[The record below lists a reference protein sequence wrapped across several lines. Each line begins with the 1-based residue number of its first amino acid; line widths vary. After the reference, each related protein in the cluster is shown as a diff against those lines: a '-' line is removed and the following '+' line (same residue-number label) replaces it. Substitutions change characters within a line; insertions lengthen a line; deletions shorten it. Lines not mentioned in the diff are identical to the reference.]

1 MNAADDENNQ
11 STIVATSSQIPSIT
25 NSTYLLLHDLLLLNA
40 TSSGASSSPS
50 EGVSSI
56 WTTSNNNQ
64 NDTLLTTTMSSVQQE
79 EICRFR
85 GTTENYTI
93 AVTFFVIFLL
103 SVVGNSVVLIVIIK
117 QRAMRSITN
126 IYLMNL
132 AASDMMLSVVCMPPT
147 LVSMVMNCWMFGNYM
162 CKILAYLQPVVVT
175 ASAYTLAV
183 IAFERYFAICKP
195 LHSRIWQTRS
205 HAYAMITLV
214 WVIAIAANILMLFM
228 YEQQTYSSNGYT
240 CAPIHPPIY
249 HFAYQVYMTV
259 VLLVIPLVVMTGLYG
274 NVITSLK
281 SGIKL
286 EIASVDPPLATATT
300 TGPSKE
306 PPVLLNNVLVG
317 SSTLARATSCIALNT
332 FSSPSNYSTPREAP
346 PTTNGPQLL
355 QLPGNFGNFDD
366 FRLQCLSD
374 CRRSSGG
381 VCLPPPAIVASMTD
395 EQKLSFWNKLSNK
408 LTFSQPDK
416 NVSHPNFGHRR
427 SDTSVCI
434 ENPSLRSTHTQKSAM
449 AKQRVIKMLIVV
461 VIIFFCC
468 WTPSYIWWLLLI
480 AGDSFQSLNL
490 SVWNSDINTFITLL
504 TYISS
509 CTNPITYCFLNKK
522 FRNAVYATFG
532 RKKNMRHHFQKV
544 YIPVNGGAQYTNKGE
559 TRPIINRSVSSTFTP
574 QHQVVFNDVS
584 IDSTKKKDGSHHLIS
599 RTVHASLIHHNK
611 VRREETDGIF

>member
-1 MNAADDENNQ
+1 MNAADDEN
-11 STIVATSSQIPSIT
+11 IT
-25 NSTYLLLHDLLLLNA
+25 NYDTMNSSSFLELLNA
-40 TSSGASSSPS
+40 TSPPP
-50 EGVSSI
+50 I
-56 WTTSNNNQ
+56 WTLNSN
-64 NDTLLTTTMSSVQQE
+64 LSTTMSTVHQE

-93 AVTFFVIFLL
+93 AVTFFMIFLL

-259 VLLVIPLVVMTGLYG
+259 VLLVIPLVVMAGLYG

-300 TGPSKE
+300 TGAKNLGSHSDSAHL
-306 PPVLLNNVLVG
+306 LLNNVLVG
-317 SSTLARATSCIALNT
+317 SSQLARATSCIALNT
-332 FSSPSNYSTPREAP
+332 FSCNN
-346 PTTNGPQLL
+346 TTNPFSTLTPPPPIQQKNRSKPQLL
-355 QLPGNFGNFDD
+355 QLPGKIDNFEE

-374 CRRSSGG
+374 CRSDG
-381 VCLPPPAIVASMTD
+381 VLFPPPAIVASMTD

-408 LTFSQPDK
+408 LTFSQQDK
-416 NVSHPNFGHRR
+416 TVQHPNFGHRK
-427 SDTSVCI
+427 SDTSICL

-544 YIPVNGGAQYTNKGE
+544 YIPVNGGTNYTNKGE
-559 TRPIINRSVSSTFTP
+559 PRQIINRSVSSTFTP
-574 QHQVVFNDVS
+574 QHQVVFNDIS
-584 IDSTKKKDGSHHLIS
+584 IDSSSRKKDGSHTLIS

-611 VRREETDGIF
+611 VRKDESDAIF

>member
-1 MNAADDENNQ
+1 MNAADDENN
-11 STIVATSSQIPSIT
+11 ATSSLTTSNNT
-25 NSTYLLLHDLLLLNA
+25 LLILHDLLLMNVSANIA
-40 TSSGASSSPS
+40 TSSEA
-50 EGVSSI
+50 SSI

-64 NDTLLTTTMSSVQQE
+64 NDTLTSSTMSSVQQE

-93 AVTFFVIFLL
+93 AVTFFIIFLL

-300 TGPSKE
+300 TGAQKDQS
-306 PPVLLNNVLVG
+306 VLLNNVLVG

-332 FSSPSNYSTPREAP
+332 FSTSSPSPAYSNPKESSKNNSRS
-346 PTTNGPQLL
+346 PQLL

-544 YIPVNGGAQYTNKGE
+544 YIPVNGGTHYTNKGE

-584 IDSTKKKDGSHHLIS
+584 IDSSSRKRDGSHLIS

-611 VRREETDGIF
+611 VRKEETDGIF

>member
-1 MNAADDENNQ
+1 MNAADDENNALLFLLN
-11 STIVATSSQIPSIT
+11 STSS
-25 NSTYLLLHDLLLLNA
+25 
-40 TSSGASSSPS
+40 SSSTSPTFTPS
-50 EGVSSI
+50 GSAS
-56 WTTSNNNQ
+56 
-64 NDTLLTTTMSSVQQE
+64 TLSMSTNGTTMSSVIQQE

-93 AVTFFVIFLL
+93 AVTFFIIFLL
-103 SVVGNSVVLIVIIK
+103 SVIGNSLVLIVIIK

-214 WVIAIAANILMLFM
+214 WTIAILANFLMLFM

-274 NVITSLK
+274 NVIHSLK

-286 EIASVDPPLATATT
+286 EIASVEPAPT
-300 TGPSKE
+300 TGLKTSTSSSHF
-306 PPVLLNNVLVG
+306 VNSVLVG
-317 SSTLARATSCIALNT
+317 STSLARAASCIALNQL
-332 FSSPSNYSTPREAP
+332 SSLTPP
-346 PTTNGPQLL
+346 PPVPRNRPQLL
-355 QLPGNFGNFDD
+355 ELPNTLED
-366 FRLQCLSD
+366 FRVQTLHSLR
-374 CRRSSGG
+374 RRSSS
-381 VCLPPPAIVASMTD
+381 VCLPPPAIVAAMTD
-395 EQKLSFWNKLSNK
+395 EQKLTFWQKLSNK
-408 LTFSQPDK
+408 LTFKQQDK
-416 NVSHPNFGHRR
+416 SYVTFLSVPPFTMNIFRKDPNMAHRR
-427 SDTSVCI
+427 SEASICTD
-434 ENPSLRSTHTQKSAM
+434 NPSLRSTHTQKSAM
-449 AKQRVIKMLIVV
+449 AKQRVIK
-461 VIIFFCC
+461 
-468 WTPSYIWWLLLI
+468 W
-480 AGDSFQSLNL
+480 SLNL

-522 FRNAVYATFG
+522 FRNAIYATFG
-532 RKKNMRHHFQKV
+532 RKKNMRSHFQKV
-544 YIPVNGGAQYTNKGE
+544 YIPVNGGHQHFATKTGE
-559 TRPIINRSVSSTFTP
+559 QRPIINRSVSSTYIP
-574 QHQVVFNDVS
+574 QHQAVYAPTTSDRGGVNQG
-584 IDSTKKKDGSHHLIS
+584 KKPTNTHLIS
-599 RTVHASLIHHNK
+599 RTVHASLIHHQK
-611 VRREETDGIF
+611 SRKEEADGIF

>member
-1 MNAADDENNQ
+1 
-11 STIVATSSQIPSIT
+11 
-25 NSTYLLLHDLLLLNA
+25 
-40 TSSGASSSPS
+40 
-50 EGVSSI
+50 
-56 WTTSNNNQ
+56 
-64 NDTLLTTTMSSVQQE
+64 
-79 EICRFR
+79 
-85 GTTENYTI
+85 
-93 AVTFFVIFLL
+93 
-103 SVVGNSVVLIVIIK
+103 
-117 QRAMRSITN
+117 MRSITN

-259 VLLVIPLVVMTGLYG
+259 VLLVIPLVVMAGLYG

-300 TGPSKE
+300 TGSQKDQ

-332 FSSPSNYSTPREAP
+332 FSTSSSSPNNIAP
-346 PTTNGPQLL
+346 S
-355 QLPGNFGNFDD
+355 
-366 FRLQCLSD
+366 SD
-374 CRRSSGG
+374 YT
-381 VCLPPPAIVASMTD
+381 IVASMTD

-574 QHQVVFNDVS
+574 QHQVVFNDIS
-584 IDSTKKKDGSHHLIS
+584 IDSSTTMKKKDGSHHLIS

-611 VRREETDGIF
+611 VRKEETDAIF

>member
-1 MNAADDENNQ
+1 MNAADDENHLLN
-11 STIVATSSQIPSIT
+11 STSST
-25 NSTYLLLHDLLLLNA
+25 FLHDLFLMN
-40 TSSGASSSPS
+40 
-50 EGVSSI
+50 VSTAAAPMESI
-56 WTTSNNNQ
+56 WTTTTTDQ
-64 NDTLLTTTMSSVQQE
+64 NETAITSTMSSVQQE

-300 TGPSKE
+300 TGAPPSQNG
-306 PPVLLNNVLVG
+306 VLLNNVLVG

-332 FSSPSNYSTPREAP
+332 FTSPSPSTTNNYSNPKDQRT
-346 PTTNGPQLL
+346 PQLL
-355 QLPGNFGNFDD
+355 QLPGTFDD

-374 CRRSSGG
+374 CRRSSSGA
-381 VCLPPPAIVASMTD
+381 VCLPPP
-395 EQKLSFWNKLSNK
+395 
-408 LTFSQPDK
+408 
-416 NVSHPNFGHRR
+416 G
-427 SDTSVCI
+427 
-434 ENPSLRSTHTQKSAM
+434 
-449 AKQRVIKMLIVV
+449 
-461 VIIFFCC
+461 
-468 WTPSYIWWLLLI
+468 
-480 AGDSFQSLNL
+480 
-490 SVWNSDINTFITLL
+490 
-504 TYISS
+504 
-509 CTNPITYCFLNKK
+509 
-522 FRNAVYATFG
+522 
-532 RKKNMRHHFQKV
+532 
-544 YIPVNGGAQYTNKGE
+544 
-559 TRPIINRSVSSTFTP
+559 
-574 QHQVVFNDVS
+574 VVFFS
-584 IDSTKKKDGSHHLIS
+584 FLTL
-599 RTVHASLIHHNK
+599 
-611 VRREETDGIF
+611 F

>member
-1 MNAADDENNQ
+1 MNAADDENI
-11 STIVATSSQIPSIT
+11 TATSSF
-25 NSTYLLLHDLLLLNA
+25 LLLHDLLLNVST
-40 TSSGASSSPS
+40 TSSSSSESS
-50 EGVSSI
+50 ESSL
-56 WTTSNNNQ
+56 WTTTNNNQ
-64 NDTLLTTTMSSVQQE
+64 NETFTSTMSSVQQE

-93 AVTFFVIFLL
+93 AVTFFIIFLL

-300 TGPSKE
+300 T
-306 PPVLLNNVLVG
+306 
-317 SSTLARATSCIALNT
+317 
-332 FSSPSNYSTPREAP
+332 
-346 PTTNGPQLL
+346 
-355 QLPGNFGNFDD
+355 
-366 FRLQCLSD
+366 
-374 CRRSSGG
+374 
-381 VCLPPPAIVASMTD
+381 AIVASMTD

-559 TRPIINRSVSSTFTP
+559 GARPIINRSVSSTFIP
-574 QHQVVFNDVS
+574 QHQVAFNDVS
-584 IDSTKKKDGSHHLIS
+584 IDTSSSAMRKKDGEKGHHLIS

-611 VRREETDGIF
+611 VRKEETDAIF

>member
-1 MNAADDENNQ
+1 MNAADDENI
-11 STIVATSSQIPSIT
+11 TATSSF
-25 NSTYLLLHDLLLLNA
+25 LLLHDLLLNVST
-40 TSSGASSSPS
+40 TSSSSSESS
-50 EGVSSI
+50 ESSL
-56 WTTSNNNQ
+56 WTTTNNNQ
-64 NDTLLTTTMSSVQQE
+64 NETFTSTMSSVQQE

-93 AVTFFVIFLL
+93 AVTFFTIFLL

-300 TGPSKE
+300 TGSQKE
-306 PPVLLNNVLVG
+306 NNQNPVLLNNVLVG

-332 FSSPSNYSTPREAP
+332 FSTSSPVVVSSSDYSTPRSILKESRS
-346 PTTNGPQLL
+346 PQLL
-355 QLPGNFGNFDD
+355 QLPGNFDD
-366 FRLQCLSD
+366 FRLQCLSE

-559 TRPIINRSVSSTFTP
+559 GARPIINRSVSSTFIP
-574 QHQVVFNDVS
+574 QHQVAFNDVS
-584 IDSTKKKDGSHHLIS
+584 IDTSSSAMRKKDGEKGHHLIS

-611 VRREETDGIF
+611 VRKEETDAIF

>member
-1 MNAADDENNQ
+1 MNAADDENN
-11 STIVATSSQIPSIT
+11 STSPS
-25 NSTYLLLHDLLLLNA
+25 LLLLLTELLLN
-40 TSSGASSSPS
+40 SSSS
-50 EGVSSI
+50 
-56 WTTSNNNQ
+56 TTSNTNALNE
-64 NDTLLTTTMSSVQQE
+64 TTMSSIVQQE

-93 AVTFFVIFLL
+93 AVTFFIIFLL
-103 SVVGNSVVLIVIIK
+103 SVVGNSLVLIVIIK

-274 NVITSLK
+274 NVIHSLK

-286 EIASVDPPLATATT
+286 EIAAVDPVAAAATT
-300 TGPSKE
+300 TGLKACCSSSSAH
-306 PPVLLNNVLVG
+306 LLNSVLVG
-317 SSTLARATSCIALNT
+317 SSSLARATSCIALN
-332 FSSPSNYSTPREAP
+332 SLRPSTPP
-346 PTTNGPQLL
+346 PSLPSRTPQLL
-355 QLPGNFGNFDD
+355 QLPHNLDD
-366 FRLQCLSD
+366 FRLQTLQSLR
-374 CRRSSGG
+374 RRSSG
-381 VCLPPPAIVASMTD
+381 VLLPPPAIVASMTE
-395 EQKLSFWNKLSNK
+395 EQKISFWQKLSNK
-408 LTFSQPDK
+408 LTFSQQDK
-416 NVSHPNFGHRR
+416 SMEPNFTHRR
-427 SDTSVCI
+427 SDASICI

-480 AGDSFQSLNL
+480 AGDSFQSLNM

-522 FRNAVYATFG
+522 FRNAIYATFG

-544 YIPVNGGAQYTNKGE
+544 YIPVNNGQHYTTNKSE

-574 QHQVVFNDVS
+574 QHQVVFNEVVVDR
-584 IDSTKKKDGSHHLIS
+584 TKKNSAHMIS

-611 VRREETDGIF
+611 VRKDESDAIF